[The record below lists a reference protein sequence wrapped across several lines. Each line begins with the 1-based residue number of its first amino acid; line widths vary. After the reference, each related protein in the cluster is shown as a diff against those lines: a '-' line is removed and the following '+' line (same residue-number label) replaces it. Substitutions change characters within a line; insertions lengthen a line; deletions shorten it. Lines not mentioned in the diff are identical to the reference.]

1 MNQSAFQ
8 LTQFDHA
15 KAMHLLDEI
24 KRHSNSL
31 SPDNAASGNVINALA
46 ESVLWLL
53 IAAPPTYV
61 ASKSLLFTHY

>member
-31 SPDNAASGNVINALA
+31 SPDNAASGSVINALA

-53 IAAPPTYV
+53 IAAHPADI
-61 ASKSLLFTHY
+61 ASKS